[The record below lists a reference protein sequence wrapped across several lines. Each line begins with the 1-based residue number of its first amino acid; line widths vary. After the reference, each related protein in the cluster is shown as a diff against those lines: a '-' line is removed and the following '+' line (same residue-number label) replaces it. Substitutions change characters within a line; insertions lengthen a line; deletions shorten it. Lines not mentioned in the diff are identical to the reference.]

1 MRRSLLWT
9 LLSLTLLPLAA
20 PGAAQD
26 PPAPPQAA
34 QAAQLAKIQVTLEK
48 IAATLA
54 RQSEGQDLD
63 LLMKRVQLG
72 VSQISEV
79 ERRLKDAETRREQI
93 QDRKVQHEMQI
104 RMFEARSE
112 RAESDG
118 MSPEDREAF
127 VLNMQDQL
135 KRTTQRITTA
145 NAEINELQSRVTE
158 AQSDLE
164 SWKTDLDRRL
174 GGR

>member
-1 MRRSLLWT
+1 MRSLPLLA
-9 LLSLTLLPLAA
+9 LLSLGVTAH
-20 PGAAQD
+20 PGAAQE
-26 PPAPPQAA
+26 PAAPPQAA

-79 ERRLKDAETRREQI
+79 ERRLKDAETRREQL
-93 QDRKVQHEMQI
+93 QDRKAQQEMQI
-104 RMFEARSE
+104 RMFDS
-112 RAESDG
+112 RAERMEADG
-118 MSPEDREAF
+118 MPAEERESMIAIW
-127 VLNMQDQL
+127 QDQL
-135 KRTTQRITTA
+135 KRTNQRITAA
-145 NAEINELQSRVTE
+145 NAEIAELQARVTE